1 MTILVTGATGLVGAG
16 LMARLSADNRPARG
30 TSRKPPPSG
39 APRTDWALVGDQNE
53 STDWGSALD
62 GVGTVV
68 HLAGRV
74 HVMRETAADPLT
86 AFRRTNVAGTLNLAR
101 QAASGGARR
110 FVFVS
115 SIKVNGDAGTYQEID
130 RPHPHDAYG
139 VSKLEAENGLREIA
153 TSTGLE
159 VVVIRPP
166 IVYGPRVKANFES
179 LVRAVEKG
187 IPLPLGAIHN
197 RRSFVGRDNL
207 ADFIVACADHSAA
220 PGETFFVSDG
230 EDVSTTTLIRRIAQA
245 MKRPARL
252 IPVPAAVLWGAAAA
266 IGRRDVA
273 QRLLGSLQLDITKA
287 RTMLDWTPPLT
298 LDEGLRRAVGQR
310 SSQPSQ

>member
-16 LMARLSADNRPARG
+16 LMGRLAADNRPARG
-30 TSRKPPPSG
+30 TSRKPPSSDV
-39 APRTDWALVGDQNE
+39 PRTDWALVGDQNE

-62 GVGTVV
+62 GVRTVV

-74 HVMRETAADPLT
+74 HVMRESAADPLA

-115 SIKVNGDAGTYQEID
+115 SIKVNGDAGAYRETD
-130 RPHPHDAYG
+130 RPVPYGAYS
-139 VSKLEAENGLREIA
+139 VSKLEAENGLREISA
-153 TSTGLE
+153 STGLE

-166 IVYGPRVKANFES
+166 LVYGPGVKANFGS

-207 ADFIVACADHSAA
+207 TDFIVTCADHSAA
-220 PGETFFVSDG
+220 PGQTFFVSDG

-252 IPVPAAVLWGAAAA
+252 IPVPMAVLWGAAAA
-266 IGRRDVA
+266 IGKRDVA
-273 QRLLGSLQLDITKA
+273 QRLLGSLTLDITKA
-287 RTMLDWTPPLT
+287 RTRLNWTPPLT
-298 LDEGLRRAVGQR
+298 LDEGLRRAVG
-310 SSQPSQ
+310 

>member
-1 MTILVTGATGLVGAG
+1 
-16 LMARLSADNRPARG
+16 
-30 TSRKPPPSG
+30 
-39 APRTDWALVGDQNE
+39 
-53 STDWGSALD
+53 
-62 GVGTVV
+62 
-68 HLAGRV
+68 
-74 HVMRETAADPLT
+74 MRETTADPLT

-101 QAASGGARR
+101 QAASAGARR

-115 SIKVNGDAGTYQEID
+115 SIKVNGEVGTYRETDQPAP
-130 RPHPHDAYG
+130 RDAYG

-153 TSTGLE
+153 ASTGLE
-159 VVVIRPP
+159 IVIIRPP
-166 IVYGPRVKANFES
+166 LVYGLGVKANFQA
-179 LVRAVEKG
+179 LVRAVESG

-207 ADFIVACADHSAA
+207 ADFIVTCADHSAA
-220 PGETFFVSDG
+220 QGETFFVSDG
-230 EDVSTTTLIRRIAQA
+230 EDVSTTNLIRRIAQA

-252 IPVPAAVLWGAAAA
+252 IPVPKAVLWGTALA
-266 IGRRDVA
+266 IGKRDVA

-287 RTMLDWTPPLT
+287 RTMLNWTPPLT

>member
-16 LMARLSADNRPARG
+16 LMGRLAADHRPARG
-30 TSRKPPPSG
+30 TSRKPPSSEVR
-39 APRTDWALVGDQNE
+39 RTDWSIVGDQNE

-62 GVGTVV
+62 GVRTVV

-74 HVMRETAADPLT
+74 HVMRELAADPLA

-101 QAASGGARR
+101 QAASGGVRR
-110 FVFVS
+110 FIFVS
-115 SIKVNGDAGTYQEID
+115 SVKVNGDAGTYRETD
-130 RPHPHDAYG
+130 RPVPCGAYS

-153 TSTGLE
+153 ASTGLE

-166 IVYGPRVKANFES
+166 LVYGPGVKANFGS
-179 LVRAVEKG
+179 LVHAVEKG

-207 ADFIVACADHSAA
+207 ADFIVTCADHSAA
-220 PGETFFVSDG
+220 PGQTFFVSDG

-252 IPVPAAVLWGAAAA
+252 IPVPRAVLWGAAAA
-266 IGRRDVA
+266 IGKRDVA
-273 QRLLGSLQLDITKA
+273 QRLLDSLTLDITKA
-287 RTMLDWTPPLT
+287 RTTLNWSPPLT
-298 LDEGLRRAVGQR
+298 LDEGLRRAVG
-310 SSQPSQ
+310 